1 MEGSAKRQNRNKTA
15 RCTIC
20 SKSVRADT
28 LKRHMRTHKDI
39 LSMTDEEVREE
50 LRERYTGNVHR
61 EERRKRILEIA
72 LEENIPGSHCSEL
85 TSSAFPIAN
94 KISLREDMNHN
105 NHEYLDKIE
114 LGEQIIKFMTED
126 NIREESLAKEHKEA
140 LKVYRNQMPRI
151 DIQDVELRPWQQQLL
166 DIIKIPSERKV
177 IWVKGVKG
185 NEGKTWFQK
194 YVQALFGYA
203 RVARLD
209 IKIKTAN
216 VLHILRRF
224 PLSTT
229 DIFLFND
236 ARAINYVSCC
246 YTILE
251 DIKDGSASASKFNSE
266 LIQFKTPNI
275 VIVFSNNDPDIK
287 QLSEDRWKI
296 YHINKDGLQSYE
308 ERLWEVQHR
317 RRVCQSDF
325 GRNSDSDAANAIYNE
340 I

>member
-1 MEGSAKRQNRNKTA
+1 MEGAAERKNRNKTVH
-15 RCTIC
+15 CTIC
-20 SKSVRADT
+20 NKQVRSDHMN
-28 LKRHMRTHKDI
+28 RHMRTHKDI
-39 LSMTDEEVREE
+39 LSMTDEEVRGE
-50 LRERYTGNVHR
+50 LIERYTENVHR
-61 EERRKRILEIA
+61 EERRKKILEIA
-72 LEENIPGSHCSEL
+72 LEENIPSSHCSEVAL
-85 TSSAFPIAN
+85 SAFPIAN
-94 KISLREDMNHN
+94 KISLREEMNHN

-114 LGEQIIKFMTED
+114 LGEQIITFMTED

-166 DIIKIPSERKV
+166 DIIKIPSEREV

-216 VLHILRRF
+216 VLHILRKF

-236 ARAINYVSCC
+236 ARAINYESCC

-251 DIKDGSASASKFNSE
+251 DIKDGIASASKFNSE
-266 LIQFKTPNI
+266 VIQFKTPN
-275 VIVFSNNDPDIK
+275 VVVVFSNTDPDMK
-287 QLSEDRWKI
+287 QLSKDRWKI
-296 YHINKDGLQSYE
+296 YNITKDGLISNE
-308 ERLWEVQHR
+308 ERLWKLMHTKR
-317 RRVCQSDF
+317 DCQSDF
-325 GRNSDSDAANAIYNE
+325 GRNEYKESDYDE
-340 I
+340 